1 MKVGKCHMDKNH
13 RKHQTAE
20 IVRIDNGCNLNDQYF
35 KCDIFMSFIVEHSNT
50 TVGIN
55 NL

>member
-20 IVRIDNGCNLNDQYF
+20 IVRIDNGCNLNEKPLPAVKLEYEL
-35 KCDIFMSFIVEHSNT
+35 IT
-50 TVGIN
+50 
-55 NL
+55 